1 LGPPAPAPPVAP
13 DRRKDQQPTPFT
25 ADANL
30 PPPAMASPS
39 PHRDRPAKGPMAKPA
54 SRSHDPIRQ
63 QFGAAKR
70 KVTGREKTERPRSR
84 KRKQREDGRQLFIFA
99 KALVKRL
106 ARAARRTRT
115 FFWEREIRAAPSR
128 DMHLDPRYVNWY
140 AVDPHAGSAASSDY
154 SQNTVTAPANCNAAS
169 LDL

>member
-1 LGPPAPAPPVAP
+1 MAPPPRQRDPPAKWQIA
-13 DRRKDQQPTPFT
+13 Q
-25 ADANL
+25 
-30 PPPAMASPS
+30 
-39 PHRDRPAKGPMAKPA
+39 PA

-63 QFGAAKR
+63 QFGEAKR
-70 KVTGREKTERPRSR
+70 TITSRGDKTEPRR

-106 ARAARRTRT
+106 AHAARRTRT
-115 FFWEREIRAAPSR
+115 FFWERYIHSMPSC

-140 AVDPHAGSAASSDY
+140 AADPGSAVSSDY
-154 SQNTVTAPANCNAAS
+154 SQGNTTAPANCNAPS